1 VPEVAIM
8 KSAVAKTAEFTAVEA
23 ASRGH
28 AANHGAATET
38 AATKT
43 ASVKSAAAKAAT
55 MKAAAAKAAAMAT
68 SATSTSQRHRRRGQA
83 NGANSLQRNHCPA
96 KHKHSPSNTS
106 LPTEHSGQVAT
117 VLFAIGF
124 CLNSARR

>member
-55 MKAAAAKAAAMAT
+55 MKAAAMAT

-83 NGANSLQRNHCPA
+83 NGANSQQRNHCPA

-117 VLFAIGF
+117 VLFATGF